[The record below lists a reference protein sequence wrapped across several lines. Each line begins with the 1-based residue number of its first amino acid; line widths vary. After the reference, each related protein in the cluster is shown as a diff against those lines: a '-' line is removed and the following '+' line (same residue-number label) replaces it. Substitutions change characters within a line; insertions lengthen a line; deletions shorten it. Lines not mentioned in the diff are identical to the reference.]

1 MAMIRDKSLGSILFD
16 VFIIVFMSL
25 VVFATLYPFYYIA
38 IVSISDGKMVTRGEI
53 TVIPRGITFESYK
66 LVLKDPTIVR
76 SLANSVL
83 YTVVGTL
90 VNLSFTSLCAYP
102 LSRPKF
108 SGKTFFTLMFTLTM
122 FFSGGL
128 IPLYLVVLRLG
139 IMNTIWA
146 LVLPTA
152 ISTWYMFIMRTYYQ
166 GIPESLHE
174 SAIMDGANDLVILWR
189 IVLPLAKPIMA
200 TLLLFYAVGHWN
212 DFFSALIYLDEKR
225 KWPMTMILRSILI
238 IGRMGEATNETLE
251 TDFTVIEMTI
261 KYATIMVSTLPILLV
276 YPFVQKYF
284 VKGVMIG
291 AIKG

>member
-1 MAMIRDKSLGSILFD
+1 MPTIKDKSIGSILFD
-16 VFIIVFMSL
+16 VFIIVFMVL

-38 IVSISDGKMVTRGEI
+38 IVSISDGKIVTRGEV
-53 TVIPRGITFESYK
+53 TVVPKGITFESYN

-76 SLANSVL
+76 SLANSML

-90 VNLSFTSLCAYP
+90 INLSFTSMCAYP
-102 LSRPKF
+102 LSRAKF
-108 SGKTFFTLMFTLTM
+108 SGRTFFTLLFTVTM
-122 FFSGGL
+122 FFAGGL

-146 LVLPTA
+146 MVLPTA
-152 ISTWYMFIMRTYYQ
+152 VNTWYMFIMRTYYQ

-174 SAIMDGANDLVILWR
+174 SAIIDGANELGILIR
-189 IVLPLAKPIMA
+189 IILPLAKPIMA
-200 TLLLFYAVGHWN
+200 TLLLFYAVYHWN
-212 DFFSALIYLDEKR
+212 DFFSALIYLDEKK

-251 TDFTVIEMTI
+251 MDFAVVEKTI
-261 KYATIMVSTLPILLV
+261 KYATIMISTLPILVV